1 MKQQNSITYI
11 SLFFVA
17 LFSGIFLY
25 WFYFNPVADF
35 VVSTPGKDGRLDANA
50 DTNVIIG
57 NQFTKFADLESQLT
71 GTWPC
76 FRGVDADN
84 ISKDNIKL
92 IDKWP
97 STGPNILWKADLG
110 EGHAAPVIWK
120 GRAYILDYDEKLKA
134 DMLRC
139 FNLETGKELWRRWYV
154 VNLKRNHGMSR
165 TVPYVCDNYIITI
178 GPRCHV
184 MCVHPISGDL
194 LWGIDMV
201 KEFNTEV
208 PLWYTGQCPMV
219 KNDTLI
225 IAPGGNALF
234 AAIDCNSGKIIWKTE
249 NPDNYKMSH
258 SSIALMNLKGVS
270 MYVYASIGGICGIDM
285 QGNMLW
291 KNSAFNPSVIAPT
304 PIQISNNQIF
314 LTAGYG
320 AGAVLLEIVE
330 SNNKYN
336 VLVKDIYKPQL
347 GMASEQQTP
356 ILYKNHLFTI
366 MPKDAGSMRNQFVC
380 AHPDNPKNILWTSSK
395 TERFGLGPYLIAD
408 GKFYILNDDGNLS
421 IVKAKI
427 DGFKLLDKAKVLD
440 GHDAWGPIAL
450 ADGYLLVRDSKQ
462 LRCIDI
468 KLKL

>member
-76 FRGVDADN
+76 FRGIDADN

-97 STGPNILWKADLG
+97 SAGPNILWKADLG

-184 MCVHPISGDL
+184 MCVHPKSGDL

-234 AAIDCNSGKIIWKTE
+234 AAIDCNSGKVIWKTK

-258 SSIALMNLKGVS
+258 SSIALMNLRGVS

-421 IVKAKI
+421 IVKAKL